1 MKYSIVLISD
11 SKSINATL
19 QTHEILINNLL
30 KFTKFFFLNSDFSK
44 NKIKYANKKFNFNKN
59 FKLLDFKNNKELK
72 KFLDNNNLIVWNNFG
87 FYLKDLFL
95 HLLLKKTNKKQ
106 IVISNLGNI
115 QWSLNFSNENFITSY
130 CKYLQKKIDKFFMML
145 AIMLGLINKIDM
157 RFQSGKKKLAHD
169 KNFFVK
175 KYRYVNSY
183 FYDEYLIKKN
193 SYKNEYITH
202 IDMNLNHADEVRLRG
217 KLENYRIKEHYDK
230 LNIHLKYLGKI
241 FKKKIV
247 ICIHPL
253 YDLKKTK
260 SYFPKYSVYKFKT
273 KDFIEKSF
281 IVTFFDSSV
290 IFKAVYLKKN
300 LIIFKNKSLGKSLYE
315 KSKKYQELLNIPFVD
330 ISYKQTK
337 SKKVFL
343 SDFNKSKKTI
353 TKYINDNMLSNHK
366 SPSYKEILNYLNG
379 QSSY

>member
-19 QTHEILINNLL
+19 QTHKTLINNLL

-44 NKIKYANKKFNFNKN
+44 NKIKNVNKKFNFNKN
-59 FKLLDFKNNKELK
+59 FKLLDFKNNKEFK

-106 IVISNLGNI
+106 IVISNLGNV

-183 FYDEYLIKKN
+183 FYDEYLIKKISLHN
-193 SYKNEYITH
+193 TQVSI
-202 IDMNLNHADEVRLRG
+202 HAAER
-217 KLENYRIKEHYDK
+217 
-230 LNIHLKYLGKI
+230 
-241 FKKKIV
+241 
-247 ICIHPL
+247 
-253 YDLKKTK
+253 
-260 SYFPKYSVYKFKT
+260 
-273 KDFIEKSF
+273 
-281 IVTFFDSSV
+281 
-290 IFKAVYLKKN
+290 
-300 LIIFKNKSLGKSLYE
+300 
-315 KSKKYQELLNIPFVD
+315 SK
-330 ISYKQTK
+330 
-337 SKKVFL
+337 
-343 SDFNKSKKTI
+343 
-353 TKYINDNMLSNHK
+353 
-366 SPSYKEILNYLNG
+366 
-379 QSSY
+379 